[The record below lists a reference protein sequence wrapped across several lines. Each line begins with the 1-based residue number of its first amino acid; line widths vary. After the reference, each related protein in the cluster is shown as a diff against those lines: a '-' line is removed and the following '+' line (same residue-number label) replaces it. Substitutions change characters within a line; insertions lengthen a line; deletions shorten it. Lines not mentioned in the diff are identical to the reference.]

1 MRVIVAGSRDITS
14 KAVVLAALREA
25 FLWEAINPTCIVS
38 GTARGVDRLGE
49 QIAAENKITVA
60 RYPAK
65 WLKYGSLAG
74 SIRNGVMAAN
84 ADALVAVWD
93 GRSPGTKDMI
103 KQARLQGLLVY
114 VYQPR

>member
-1 MRVIVAGSRDITS
+1 M
-14 KAVVLAALREA
+14 AALQDA

-49 QIAAENKITVA
+49 QIAADHNLPVA

-65 WLKYGSLAG
+65 WDKYGPTAG
-74 SIRNGVMAAN
+74 FIRNGVMAAN

-93 GRSPGTKDMI
+93 GRSPGTKNMI
-103 KQARLQGLLVY
+103 AQARLQGLLVH
-114 VYQPR
+114 VYITG